1 MRLPLPS
8 SSSITHTHH
17 PSMSSFPARFPEGT
31 RLLPPNSVSWGTEK
45 LQDQLCLA
53 FTLWETLER
62 QIGRCHDPKDVSKAI
77 LQMPNNQQFRLFQ
90 RVFPSCWISKHLPP
104 SLSPY
109 YSVRDMEKVCGWKT
123 IYCPQCLLPSLLF
136 PCPRAPGSGSCSPIF
151 GLYRALCGLSHTLRL
166 LGQPSH
172 QPISLGAVVS
182 GEGPNLQGTKEG
194 EGRGA
199 MGHLCRVRIHPG
211 QMHRAGLQAPHAEGR
226 HTEPLLMLQ
235 PRCSRCSG

>member
-1 MRLPLPS
+1 MQLPLPS

-77 LQMPNNQQFRLFQ
+77 LQMPNNQQFKLFQ
-90 RVFPSCWISKHLPP
+90 RVFPSCWISKHLTP

-123 IYCPQCLLPSLLF
+123 IYCPRCLLPSLLF

-172 QPISLGAVVS
+172 QPISLGAVGQRCPGRVPAYKAQRKGKAGVPWDTCAES
-182 GEGPNLQGTKEG
+182 GFIQD
-194 EGRGA
+194 
-199 MGHLCRVRIHPG
+199 
-211 QMHRAGLQAPHAEGR
+211 R
-226 HTEPLLMLQ
+226 HTEPGFRLHM
-235 PRCSRCSG
+235 PRADTQSLC